1 MQVVDDQ
8 GKLLGWV
15 SVLDA
20 GLLLVLL
27 VAVITLVL
35 GAPQQVGGVVQL
47 GNVPIQSVE
56 VDLLVRGVSSRD
68 LAPFQTG
75 DSASVII
82 RNQPYGRVEIT
93 EIETVPVP
101 VPLVLADGEIDLA
114 DAADPYRLDLL
125 LTLAGEAQVAKDG
138 VVLGNNKVKIGTPL
152 ELETP
157 AATLGGTVVDVRF
170 SPQDP

>member
-1 MQVVDDQ
+1 MKVLDEQ
-8 GKLLGWV
+8 GKLLGWI
-15 SVLDA
+15 SILDA
-20 GLLLVLL
+20 GFVLVLI

-47 GNVPIQSVE
+47 ENVPIQPVE
-56 VDLLVRGVSSRD
+56 VDLLVRGVNSRD
-68 LAPFQTG
+68 LSPIQTG
-75 DSASVII
+75 NIASVII

-114 DAADPYRLDLL
+114 DAEDPYRLDLL
-125 LTLAGEAQVAKDG
+125 LTLAGDAQVAKDG
-138 VVLGNNKVKIGTPL
+138 VVLGNSKVKIGTPL

-157 AATLGGTVVDVRF
+157 DATLGGTVVDVRF
-170 SPQDP
+170 SPQAP